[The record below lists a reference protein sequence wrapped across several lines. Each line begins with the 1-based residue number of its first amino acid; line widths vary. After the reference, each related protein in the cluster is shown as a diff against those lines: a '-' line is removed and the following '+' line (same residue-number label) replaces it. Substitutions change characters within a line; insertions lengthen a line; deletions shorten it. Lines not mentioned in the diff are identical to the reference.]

1 MKKLIIA
8 CTLLLGA
15 STVSFAQD
23 AKTAAPQMNAPR
35 QAQSAE
41 QRADMQTKGLEKRL
55 GATFTKEQH
64 DGVTAAN
71 LNYMNA
77 TMELRKSGKP
87 TNEGFQALLKTREE
101 AIHKA
106 LGTDLSKKYDDMKQH
121 QPQQQQMAKPA
132 AAPMAH

>member
-15 STVSFAQD
+15 STVSFAQE
-23 AKTAAPQMNAPR
+23 AKTAAPQQNAPR

-41 QRADMQTKGLEKRL
+41 QRSDMQTKGLEKRL
-55 GATFTKEQH
+55 GVTFTKEQH
-64 DGVTAAN
+64 DGVYAAN

-77 TMELRKSGKP
+77 TTEMRKSGKP
-87 TNEGFQALLKTREE
+87 TNEGFQALGKTREE

-106 LGTDLSKKYDDMKQH
+106 LGADLSKKYDDMRQH
-121 QPQQQQMAKPA
+121 QQQAKPA
-132 AAPMAH
+132 MAPAVAPASH